1 MSDSSQHGDDPR
13 DGAGS
18 SADDVFATPGAG
30 AEADAGAVV
39 SDDQFKEGQMDD
51 LRVAVLAL
59 DADYPGLGTLMAQEL
74 PGLPDDDL
82 LATRTRSELGSAA
95 LR

>member
-30 AEADAGAVV
+30 AEADVDAVV
-39 SDDQFKEGQMDD
+39 SDDQFKEGQVDD

-59 DADYPGLGTLMAQEL
+59 TLIT
-74 PGLPDDDL
+74 
-82 LATRTRSELGSAA
+82 LAWGRSWLRNFPACRTTTCWRPN
-95 LR
+95 

>member
-1 MSDSSQHGDDPR
+1 
-13 DGAGS
+13 
-18 SADDVFATPGAG
+18 
-30 AEADAGAVV
+30 
-39 SDDQFKEGQMDD
+39 MDD